1 MFSMP
6 GGWEWLII
14 LIVALLIFGKRLPE
28 VMKSL
33 GKGIV
38 EFKKGVKGVEEDVE
52 ESSSKSTQ
60 KKIEVEKDATKQETK
75 GLSVNK

>member
-6 GGWEWLII
+6 GGWEWFII

-33 GKGIV
+33 GRGIV

-52 ESSSKSTQ
+52 QSSNKSTT
-60 KKIEVEKDATKQETK
+60 KKLDTEKEATKQE
-75 GLSVNK
+75 NK

>member
-33 GKGIV
+33 GRGIV
-38 EFKKGVKGVEEDVE
+38 EFKKGVKGVDDEVE
-52 ESSSKSTQ
+52 ESSSKST
-60 KKIEVEKDATKQETK
+60 KKIETEKDTTKQE
-75 GLSVNK
+75 NK

>member
-33 GKGIV
+33 GRGYRRI
-38 EFKKGVKGVEEDVE
+38 
-52 ESSSKSTQ
+52 
-60 KKIEVEKDATKQETK
+60 
-75 GLSVNK
+75 

>member
-33 GKGIV
+33 GRGIV

-52 ESSSKSTQ
+52 ESSSKPA
-60 KKIEVEKDATKQETK
+60 KKIESEKDATKQESK
-75 GLSVNK
+75 

>member
-33 GKGIV
+33 GSGYRRI
-38 EFKKGVKGVEEDVE
+38 
-52 ESSSKSTQ
+52 
-60 KKIEVEKDATKQETK
+60 
-75 GLSVNK
+75 

>member
-1 MFSMP
+1 MYMFSMP

-33 GKGIV
+33 GRGIV

-52 ESSSKSTQ
+52 ESSNKSTQ
-60 KKIEVEKDATKQETK
+60 KITLEKEVTKQE
-75 GLSVNK
+75 NKQEA